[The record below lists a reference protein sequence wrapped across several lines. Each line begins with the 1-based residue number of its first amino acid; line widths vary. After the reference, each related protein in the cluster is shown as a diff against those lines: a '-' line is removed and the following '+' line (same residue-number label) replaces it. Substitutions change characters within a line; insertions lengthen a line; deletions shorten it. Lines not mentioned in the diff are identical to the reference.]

1 MSLLLQ
7 HQYHGASSLSRA
19 PPLQHHHNQS
29 DVAGGLT
36 SPSNLINKRKK
47 EKLFRNLLAFFGLLK
62 LSEHQLIKYRSSKLE
77 NTGELIPGESII
89 IQNKIIHLQCLCS
102 KRWTMGYARLLNE
115 NFCLNKLK
123 ETLRYNLEQKYIGKI
138 EIRFIK
144 LLKDMWYL
152 VQYCEWLPLII
163 FMCFCRDNLRR
174 DDILKPLPMVNERFK
189 NICRTCFDIN
199 YMTWNWVRSDQ
210 K

>member
-1 MSLLLQ
+1 MERHYYSNITTTATLFMQSLQ
-7 HQYHGASSLSRA
+7 QCRRYYNINTTA
-19 PPLQHHHNQS
+19 PRPSQERHLYS
-29 DVAGGLT
+29 IITTRVT
-36 SPSNLINKRKK
+36 SPVASLHPPISLTNEKK

-89 IQNKIIHLQCLCS
+89 IQNKTIHLQCLCS

-115 NFCLNKLK
+115 NCCLNRLK

-144 LLKDMWYL
+144 SLKDM
-152 VQYCEWLPLII
+152 
-163 FMCFCRDNLRR
+163 
-174 DDILKPLPMVNERFK
+174 
-189 NICRTCFDIN
+189 
-199 YMTWNWVRSDQ
+199 
-210 K
+210 